1 MAALPFWQY
10 PAPMKGTTTAA
21 ATAAAEPNGKK
32 RKVKTDLIRHYDKA
46 REGNEKKEKGD
57 SKQEEQRLGH
67 DFKRWRDAR
76 YTVITTTSN

>member
-1 MAALPFWQY
+1 
-10 PAPMKGTTTAA
+10 MKGTTTAA
-21 ATAAAEPNGKK
+21 AATATAEPNGKK

-76 YTVITTTSN
+76 CTDVTTASD